1 MHMDENKLF
10 LDEDLCSED
19 DCVEL
24 SLEDAS
30 PEELDQLWD
39 DADDEFEVCAS
50 KKICDKKKCIIA
62 AIIAGVA
69 IAVIGFIVYKVVKS
83 RKD

>member
-1 MHMDENKLF
+1 MEENKLF
-10 LDEDLCSED
+10 LDENLNAED
-19 DCVEL
+19 DGVEL
-24 SLEDAS
+24 SLDGTS

-50 KKICDKKKCIIA
+50 KKVCDRKKCIIGA
-62 AIIAGVA
+62 AVA
-69 IAVIGFIVYKVVKS
+69 AAVIAVVGYIIYRCIKAS